1 MSSFNKAKPSYL
13 TAFGK
18 AVVTLVVLAAV
29 ALAAAIW
36 WLA

>member
-1 MSSFNKAKPSYL
+1 MSSFIKAKPSYL

-18 AVVTLVVLAAV
+18 AVVTLAIVAAI
-29 ALAAAIW
+29 AAAAAIW